1 MSTDMCVGTFLYVV
15 AAGADDRRYDQD
27 LCAPVDDEYW
37 ETGNPE
43 TCFVQPEG
51 KPSKVEYFNEYIK
64 LMEIYLTA
72 MRSIVSIQF
81 AFKEDDANAQ

>member
-1 MSTDMCVGTFLYVV
+1 M
-15 AAGADDRRYDQD
+15 
-27 LCAPVDDEYW
+27 
-37 ETGNPE
+37 
-43 TCFVQPEG
+43 QPEG

-64 LMEIYLTA
+64 FMEIYLTA